1 MARDYPLERYRNFGI
16 MAHIDAGKTT
26 CSERILF
33 YTGKSH
39 NIGEVHDGAATMD
52 WMEQEQERG
61 ITITS
66 AATTTFWQRQEE
78 PTTEGTSD
86 TKYRMNIIDTPGHV
100 DFTIEVERSLAV
112 LDGAVAVLDANA
124 GVEPQT
130 ETVWRQADR
139 YKVPRIVFVNKMDK
153 IGADFFNCV
162 KMIKDRTG
170 AIPCPIQIPI
180 GSETELEGMVDLITM
195 QEWVWEGEDLGA
207 SWQKRPIRDSLKDLA
222 DEWRANM
229 IEVAVEMDD
238 DAMEGYLEGK
248 EPDEATLRS
257 LIRKGT
263 LAIAFIPVL
272 CGSAFK
278 NKGVQP
284 LLNAVVDFLPSPLDV
299 VDYMGFSPDDETET
313 RNIPRRADD
322 DMPFSGLAF
331 KIMNDP
337 FVGSLTFTRIYSGKI
352 KKGDTVQNSTKGKK
366 ERIGRMMMMHSIN
379 REEIEEAWAGDIIA
393 LAGLKDTTTGDTLC
407 DAKEQVVLETM
418 TFPDPVIEIAVEPKT
433 KGDQE
438 KMSTGLARLAAE
450 DPSFRVETDQ
460 ESGQTIMKGMGE
472 LHLDIL
478 VDRLRREFKVDAN
491 IGAPQ
496 VAYRETISHEVEHT
510 YTHKKQSGG
519 SGQFAEVKM
528 IISPTEPGEGFS
540 FESRIVGGSVPKE
553 YIPGVEKGIRSVMDS
568 GPLAGFPVID
578 FKVALIDGKF
588 HDVDSSVMAFE
599 IAGRMGM
606 REGLK
611 KAGAKLLEPI
621 MKVEVITPEDYTG
634 GIIGDLTSRRGQ
646 VSGQEPRG
654 NAIAINCNVPLANM
668 FGYINTLRSMSS
680 GRAQFT
686 MQFSHYEPV
695 PSNISEEIQAKYA

>member
-26 CSERILF
+26 TTERILY

-39 NIGEVHDGAATMD
+39 KIGEVHDGAATMD

-66 AATTTFWQRQEE
+66 AATTTFWERTEDGQEAQSE
-78 PTTEGTSD
+78 
-86 TKYRMNIIDTPGHV
+86 KFRFNIIDTPGHV

-112 LDGAVAVLDANA
+112 LDGAVCVLDANA

-153 IGADFFNCV
+153 IGADFDNCV
-162 KMIKDRTG
+162 HMIADRTG
-170 AIPCPIQIPI
+170 ARPMPIQIPI
-180 GSETELEGMVDLITM
+180 GAEDQLEGIIDLITM
-195 QEWVWEGEDLGA
+195 EEWVWQGEDLGA
-207 SWQKRPIRDSLKDLA
+207 SWVRQPIRDGLKDRCEEL
-222 DEWRANM
+222 RNNM
-229 IEVAVEMDD
+229 IEMAVEQDD
-238 DAMEGYLEGK
+238 DAMEAYLEGN
-248 EPDEATLRS
+248 EPDADTLRK

-263 LAIAFIPVL
+263 LAMDFVPVL
-272 CGSAFK
+272 AGSAFK

-284 LLNAVVDFLPSPLDV
+284 MLNAVIDYLPGPLDV
-299 VDYMGFSPDDETET
+299 PAYMGFKPGDETET
-313 RNIPRRADD
+313 RDIARSADD
-322 DMPFSGLAF
+322 SQPFSALAF

-337 FVGSLTFTRIYSGKI
+337 FVGSLTFTRIYSGQI
-352 KKGDTVQNSTKGKK
+352 KKGDSLLNSTKGKK
-366 ERIGRMMMMHSIN
+366 ERVGRMMMMHSN
-379 REEIEEAWAGDIIA
+379 DREEIEEAFAGDIIA
-393 LAGLKDTTTGDTLC
+393 LAGMKDTTTGDTIC
-407 DAKEQVVLETM
+407 AVNDPVVLETM

-433 KGDQE
+433 KADQE
-438 KMSTGLARLAAE
+438 KMSQGLARLAAE
-450 DPSFRVETDQ
+450 DPSFRVETDL

-478 VDRLRREFKVDAN
+478 VDRLKREFKVEAN

-496 VAYRETISHEVEHT
+496 VAFRETISHEAEIT

-528 IISPTEPGEGFS
+528 IIEPTEPGEGYS
-540 FESRIVGGSVPKE
+540 FESRIVGGAVPKE
-553 YIPGVEKGIRSVMDS
+553 YIPGVEKGIQSVMDS

-578 FKVALIDGKF
+578 FKVALVDGKF
-588 HDVDSSVMAFE
+588 HDVDSSVLAFE
-599 IAGRMGM
+599 IAARAGM

-611 KAGAKLLEPI
+611 KAGAKMLEPI
-621 MKVEVITPEDYTG
+621 MKVEVVTPEEYTG

-646 VSGQEPRG
+646 VQGQETRG
-654 NAIAINCNVPLANM
+654 NAIAINANVPLMNM

-680 GRAQFT
+680 GRANFT
-686 MQFSHYEPV
+686 MQFSHYEALPQ
-695 PSNISEEIQAKYA
+695 NISEEIQEKYK

>member
-1 MARDYPLERYRNFGI
+1 MARDYPLDRYRNFGI

-26 CSERILF
+26 TTERILY

-39 NIGEVHDGAATMD
+39 KIGEVHDGAATMD

-66 AATTTFWQRQEE
+66 AATTTFWER
-78 PTTEGTSD
+78 TEDGETAQSD
-86 TKYRMNIIDTPGHV
+86 KHRFNIIDTPGHV

-162 KMIKDRTG
+162 HMIKDRTG
-170 AIPCPIQIPI
+170 AEPAPIQLPI
-180 GSETELEGMVDLITM
+180 GAEDQLEGIVDLVTM
-195 QEWVWEGEDLGA
+195 EEWTWKGEDLGA
-207 SWQKRPIRDSLKDLA
+207 SWTRQPVRDDLKELA
-222 DEWRANM
+222 EEWRGKLV
-229 IEVAVEMDD
+229 ELAVEMDD
-238 DAMEGYLEGK
+238 DVMEQYLEGN
-248 EPDEATLRS
+248 EPDEATLRR
-257 LIRKGT
+257 LIRQGT
-263 LAIAFIPVL
+263 LSMTFVPVL
-272 CGSAFK
+272 AGSAFK

-284 LLNAVVDFLPSPLDV
+284 MLNAVIDYLPGPLDV
-299 VDYMGFSPDDETET
+299 PAYMGFRPGDESET
-313 RNIPRRADD
+313 RDVPRSAEDSQ
-322 DMPFSGLAF
+322 PFSALAF

-337 FVGSLTFTRIYSGKI
+337 FVGSLTFTRIYSGTL
-352 KKGDTVQNSTKGKK
+352 KKGDGILNTTKGKR
-366 ERIGRMMMMHSIN
+366 ERIGRMMMMHSNN
-379 REEIEEAWAGDIIA
+379 REEIEEAYAGDIIA
-393 LAGLKDTTTGDTLC
+393 LAGLKDTTTGDTLS
-407 DAKEQVVLETM
+407 DAQDQVVLETM

-433 KGDQE
+433 KADQE
-438 KMSTGLARLAAE
+438 KMSQGLQRLAAE
-450 DPSFRVETDQ
+450 DPSFRVETDL

-478 VDRLRREFKVDAN
+478 VDRLKREFKVEAN

-496 VAYRETISHEVEHT
+496 VAYRETIGHEVEHT

-528 IISPTEPGEGFS
+528 IIAPTEPGEGYS
-540 FESRIVGGSVPKE
+540 FESRIVGGAVPKE
-553 YIPGVEKGIRSVMDS
+553 YIPGVEKGIQSVMDS

-588 HDVDSSVMAFE
+588 HDVDSSVLAFE
-599 IAGRMGM
+599 IAARMGM
-606 REGLK
+606 REGMK

-621 MKVEVITPEDYTG
+621 MKVEVVTPEEYTG
-634 GIIGDLTSRRGQ
+634 NIIGDLTSRRGQ
-646 VSGQEPRG
+646 VQGQETRG
-654 NAIAINCNVPLANM
+654 NAIVINAFVPLANM
-668 FGYINTLRSMSS
+668 FGYINNLRSMSS
-680 GRAQFT
+680 GRANFT
-686 MQFSHYEPV
+686 MLFDHYEPV
-695 PSNISEEIQAKYA
+695 PQNISEEIQAKYA

>member
-1 MARDYPLERYRNFGI
+1 MAREYPLDRYRNFGI

-26 CSERILF
+26 CSERILY

-66 AATTTFWQRQEE
+66 AATTTFWER
-78 PTTEGTSD
+78 TEDGATAD
-86 TKYRMNIIDTPGHV
+86 TPKHRLNIIDTPGHV

-112 LDGAVAVLDANA
+112 LDGAVCVLDANA

-153 IGADFFNCV
+153 IGADYFNCV
-162 KMIKDRTG
+162 RMIEDRTG
-170 AIPCPIQIPI
+170 ARAVPVAIPI
-180 GSETELEGMVDLITM
+180 GAENELEGLIDLVTM
-195 QEWVWEGEDLGA
+195 KEWLWKGEDLGA
-207 SWQKRPIRDSLKDLA
+207 SWVQEDIRDELKDMA
-222 DEWRANM
+222 DEWRGKMVEA
-229 IEVAVEMDD
+229 AVEEDD
-238 DAMEGYLEGK
+238 DAMMMYLEGE
-248 EPDEATLRS
+248 EPDVDTLRS
-257 LIRKGT
+257 LLRKGT
-263 LAIAFIPVL
+263 LALHFVPVL
-272 CGSAFK
+272 GGSAFK

-284 LLNAVVDFLPSPLDV
+284 LLNAVIDYLPSPLDV
-299 VDYMGFSPDDETET
+299 VDYMGFKPGDEEET
-313 RNIPRRADD
+313 RNIARRADD
-322 DMPFSGLAF
+322 NMPFAGLAF

-337 FVGSLTFTRIYSGKI
+337 FVGSLTFTRIYSGVM
-352 KKGDTVQNSTKGKK
+352 KKGDSILNSTKGKR
-366 ERIGRMMMMHSIN
+366 ERIGRMMMMHSNN
-379 REEIEEAWAGDIIA
+379 REEIEEAFAGDIIA

-407 DAKEQVVLETM
+407 DAKEPVVLETM

-438 KMSTGLARLAAE
+438 KMSAGLARLAAE
-450 DPSFRVETDQ
+450 DPSFRVETDL

-478 VDRLRREFKVDAN
+478 VDRLKREFKVEAN

-496 VAYRETISHEVEHT
+496 VAYRETISMPISHT

-519 SGQFAEVKM
+519 SGQYAEVKLE
-528 IISPTEPGEGFS
+528 ITPTEAGEGYS
-540 FESRIVGGSVPKE
+540 FESRIVGGAVPKE
-553 YIPGVEKGIRSVMDS
+553 YIPGVEKGIQSVMDS

-588 HDVDSSVMAFE
+588 HDVDSSVLAFE
-599 IAGRMGM
+599 IASRMCM
-606 REGLK
+606 REGLR

-621 MKVEVITPEDYTG
+621 MKVEVVTPEEYTG

-646 VSGQEPRG
+646 VTGQEPRG
-654 NAIAINCNVPLANM
+654 NAVAINAFVPLANM

-686 MQFSHYEPV
+686 MQFDHYDPV
-695 PSNISEEIQAKYA
+695 PQNISEEIQAKYA

>member
-1 MARDYPLERYRNFGI
+1 MARDYPLDRYRNFGI

-26 CSERILF
+26 CSERILY

-66 AATTTFWQRQEE
+66 AATTTFWER
-78 PTTEGTSD
+78 TEDGETAD
-86 TKYRMNIIDTPGHV
+86 TEKHRLNIIDTPGHV

-112 LDGAVAVLDANA
+112 LDGAVCVLDANA

-162 KMIKDRTG
+162 RMIEDRTG
-170 AIPCPIQIPI
+170 ARAVPVALPI
-180 GSETELEGMVDLITM
+180 GAESELEGLIDLVTM
-195 QEWVWEGEDLGA
+195 KEWVWRGEDLGA
-207 SWQKRPIRDSLKDLA
+207 SWVQEDIRDSLKDLA
-222 DEWRANM
+222 DEWRGKM
-229 IEVAVEMDD
+229 IETAVEQDD
-238 DAMEGYLEGK
+238 EAMMEYLEGN
-248 EPDEATLRS
+248 EPDVPTLRK
-257 LIRKGT
+257 LLRKGT
-263 LAIAFIPVL
+263 LALDFVPVL
-272 CGSAFK
+272 AGSAFK

-284 LLNAVVDFLPSPLDV
+284 LLNAVIDYLPSPLDV
-299 VDYMGFSPDDETET
+299 VDYMGFKPGDEEEV
-313 RNIPRRADD
+313 RNIARRADD
-322 DMPFSGLAF
+322 NMAFSGLAF

-337 FVGSLTFTRIYSGKI
+337 FVGSLTFTRIYSGVLN
-352 KKGDTVQNSTKGKK
+352 KGDSLLNSTKGKK
-366 ERIGRMMMMHSIN
+366 ERVGRMMMMHSNN
-379 REEIEEAWAGDIIA
+379 REEIDEAFAGDIIA

-407 DAKEQVVLETM
+407 DAKDPVVLETM
-418 TFPDPVIEIAVEPKT
+418 TFPEPVIEIAVEPKT

-438 KMSTGLARLAAE
+438 KMSAGLARLAAE
-450 DPSFRVETDQ
+450 DPSFRVETDL

-478 VDRLRREFKVDAN
+478 VDRLRREFKVEAN

-496 VAYRETISHEVEHT
+496 VAYRETITREAEID

-519 SGQFAEVKM
+519 TGQFGRVKM
-528 IISPTEPGEGFS
+528 ILTPTEPGEGYS
-540 FESRIVGGSVPKE
+540 FESRIVGGAIPKE
-553 YIPGVEKGIRSVMDS
+553 YIPGVEKGIKSVMDS

-578 FKVALIDGKF
+578 FKVALIDGAF
-588 HDVDSSVMAFE
+588 HDVDSSVLAFE
-599 IAGRMGM
+599 IAARMGM
-606 REGLK
+606 REGMK

-621 MKVEVITPEDYTG
+621 MKVEVITPEEYTG

-646 VSGQEPRG
+646 VQGQDTRG
-654 NAIAINCNVPLANM
+654 NAIAIDAFVPLANM

-686 MQFSHYEPV
+686 MQFDHYEAV
-695 PSNISEEIQAKYA
+695 PQNVSDEIQKKYA